1 MTTAAAAAK
10 PLCWIMIRWANPRRN
25 HSIDAALARPGSE
38 LVQPNQGCARS
49 YLLAMAG
56 EPHGS
61 SR

>member
-1 MTTAAAAAK
+1 
-10 PLCWIMIRWANPRRN
+10 MIRWVNPRRN